1 MQRGPVGAGCCR
13 CDYYWYWDISHIF
26 TLFLSHFSEIIAP
39 LPFCA
44 PAPLQT
50 VLTSCRSPLGPTRE
64 ASISSVAVV
73 TAGWWPSPC
82 VPPRAQPTGG
92 VRSLHLRHG
101 KEWALIALRAPRP
114 TPLPLLTFQVPV
126 TYEDVAVTFT
136 QEEWGYLG
144 PVQRTLYW
152 EVMLETCRLLVSLG
166 EAPTL
171 LSSPSGSRP
180 GGLRRPLRPASLLPR
195 ASVVFCSHLFLPG
208 PRSSH

>member
-1 MQRGPVGAGCCR
+1 MQWGPVGAGCCR
-13 CDYYWYWDISHIF
+13 CDYYWCWDISHIF
-26 TLFLSHFSEIIAP
+26 TLFLSHFSEIITP

-50 VLTSCRSPLGPTRE
+50 VLTLCRSPLAPTRE
-64 ASISSVAVV
+64 ASIPP
-73 TAGWWPSPC
+73 WLWSPPGGGRLL
-82 VPPRAQPTGG
+82 VSRPELSPREVFQCLC
-92 VRSLHLRHG
+92 LHRG

-144 PVQRTLYW
+144 PVQRMLYW

-180 GGLRRPLRPASLLPR
+180 GGLRRPLRPASLLPQ
-195 ASVVFCSHLFLPG
+195 SFSCLLFSPLPAWA
-208 PRSSH
+208 P